1 MTSGMIRQTKAF
13 YKPAIVEEDDCLPL
27 SPLIIP
33 DSMFDPSKP
42 PIDSLYF
49 ALLQKHHSLLKQFT
63 IRDFDSLSPPPLLL
77 LDDFEQINNQAAVGK
92 TAVDEIE
99 EIVVGETAIDE
110 IKEIVVGETAVGQ
123 TKDNQG
129 RFAKRRVLSELPA
142 SKRQKK
148 NPDTKK
154 YVAAGEFLLS
164 KRYLIPDDQRRCAD
178 DLRFVSM
185 DEAVDDVEEYL
196 KACVKL
202 EVCSRHRNLENYI
215 NQGKAIDFFFRIA
228 RAEKKQSAVEL
239 YRQLGMQMQ
248 MPGADDVNTRWFQ
261 GRRAIASIADILD
274 LDRYGYNC
282 SPSELVSLAPK
293 ISRAHKLKLVNFE

>member
-1 MTSGMIRQTKAF
+1 
-13 YKPAIVEEDDCLPL
+13 
-27 SPLIIP
+27 
-33 DSMFDPSKP
+33 
-42 PIDSLYF
+42 
-49 ALLQKHHSLLKQFT
+49 
-63 IRDFDSLSPPPLLL
+63 
-77 LDDFEQINNQAAVGK
+77 
-92 TAVDEIE
+92 
-99 EIVVGETAIDE
+99 
-110 IKEIVVGETAVGQ
+110 
-123 TKDNQG
+123 
-129 RFAKRRVLSELPA
+129 
-142 SKRQKK
+142 
-148 NPDTKK
+148 
-154 YVAAGEFLLS
+154 VAAGEFLLS

-178 DLRFVSM
+178 DLEPVRFADRFVLM

-228 RAEKKQSAVEL
+228 RAGKKQSALEL